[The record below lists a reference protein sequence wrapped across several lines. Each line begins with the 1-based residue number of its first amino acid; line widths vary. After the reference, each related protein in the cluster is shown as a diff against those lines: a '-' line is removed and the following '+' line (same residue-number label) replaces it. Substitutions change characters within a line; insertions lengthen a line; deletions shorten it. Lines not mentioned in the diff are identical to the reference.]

1 MTFSVSGRR
10 YLMSVLFLFL
20 PTTRLFSFKKSVL
33 KWAGVGVAE
42 DTSFNSHIKIL
53 GAGKIEFGESTWV
66 GFDGFYAV
74 PEPAKISIGARCD
87 IAPGVRFVCGTHE
100 LGTSDRRAGPGL
112 AENILVGSGTWV
124 GAGAI
129 LLGGAN
135 VGAGSVIAAGA
146 VVRKGD
152 YPPNCLLAGN
162 PARVV
167 KEYGNDVSA

>member
-1 MTFSVSGRR
+1 MVFSVSSRR
-10 YLMSVLFLFL
+10 YLISVLFLVL
-20 PTTRLFSFKKSVL
+20 PTTRLFLLKRRVL
-33 KWAGVGVAE
+33 KWAGVVVAE
-42 DTSFNSHIKIL
+42 DTCFNSHIKVL
-53 GAGKIEFGESTWV
+53 GGGRIEFGKSTWV
-66 GFDGFYAV
+66 GFDSFYSV
-74 PEPAKISIGARCD
+74 PEPAEISIGACCD

-100 LGTSDRRAGPGL
+100 LGTSARRAGQGL
-112 AENILVGSGTWV
+112 AESIFVGAGTWI

-162 PARVV
+162 PGRVV
-167 KEYGNDVSA
+167 KEYANDVSC